1 MILDLHLGQDA
12 DFTLTFEF
20 YNNSV
25 TKKFYERML
34 TQNNDVIS
42 RTQFY
47 NLGETQEDVKRHLEN
62 IIDRIKLVAPNLLES
77 SNIDDLNLLHINFP
91 KYQQDATGELL
102 DLLREFNYKIHHLE
116 NKKTNSNAPAFLF
129 ACEDPGVNL
138 VDSAYD
144 MFTVS
149 KKFGELYMPY
159 PHVGKHLFEL
169 FLDHDVNIPQ
179 DQIVCTNKMCNG
191 GYVWL
196 GPEKYT
202 GPNHTKI
209 MRQIFSFYRLVQHKM
224 PYGWGDSRLAIGYLP
239 LAKMSTSLSHEQIIH
254 NVSKH
259 QFLHSWTLR

>member
-62 IIDRIKLVAPNLLES
+62 IVDRIKLVAPNLLES

-179 DQIVCTNKMCNG
+179 DQIVCTNKMSNG

-239 LAKMSTSLSHEQIIH
+239 LAKMSTTLSHEQIIH